1 MKFINKNKFLF
12 VFNLCFYCTFS
23 NKILSY
29 FAEPNFIIYDEW
41 FDDDLEKTKIDF
53 KNKKIKTTKNVH
65 EFFYELSNHKIGAS
79 ENNMQLDTK
88 EKELITN
95 NYLVNNTNYLENISE
110 SYSPLSNKKF
120 KLLKKFT
127 KSKLKFNLTKKLVY
141 SLSIVSCLIIFGFLI
156 FFILTI

>member
-1 MKFINKNKFLF
+1 M
-12 VFNLCFYCTFS
+12 
-23 NKILSY
+23 SY

-41 FDDDLEKTKIDF
+41 FDDNLKKTKLDV
-53 KNKKIKTTKNVH
+53 KNKKIKTTENLH

-141 SLSIVSCLIIFGFLI
+141 SLSIVSCLLIFGFLI

>member
-79 ENNMQLDTK
+79 ENNMQLDIKDNKK
-88 EKELITN
+88 EHITN
-95 NYLVNNTNYLENISE
+95 NYYFAGNYRDNISE
-110 SYSPLSNKKF
+110 SYYPLSNKF
-120 KLLKKFT
+120 KLFKKFT
-127 KSKLKFNLTKKLVY
+127 KSKLKFNITKKLLY
-141 SLSIVSCLIIFGFLI
+141 SLSILSVLLIFGFLI
-156 FFILTI
+156 FFIFTI

>member
-1 MKFINKNKFLF
+1 MFLLYF
-12 VFNLCFYCTFS
+12 FCNR
-23 NKILSY
+23 ILSY

-41 FDDDLEKTKIDF
+41 FDDDLEKTRLDI
-53 KNKKIKTTKNVH
+53 KNKKIKTTENLH

-110 SYSPLSNKKF
+110 SYYPLSNKKF
-120 KLLKKFT
+120 KLFKKFT
-127 KSKLKFNLTKKLVY
+127 KSKLKFNIAKKLVY
-141 SLSIVSCLIIFGFLI
+141 SLSFVSFLLIFGFLI
-156 FFILTI
+156 FFIFTI

>member
-1 MKFINKNKFLF
+1 M
-12 VFNLCFYCTFS
+12 
-23 NKILSY
+23 SY

-41 FDDDLEKTKIDF
+41 FDDNFKKNKLDV
-53 KNKKIKTTKNVH
+53 KNKKIKTTENLH

-141 SLSIVSCLIIFGFLI
+141 SLSIVSCLLIFGFLI

>member
-1 MKFINKNKFLF
+1 M
-12 VFNLCFYCTFS
+12 
-23 NKILSY
+23 SY

-41 FDDDLEKTKIDF
+41 FDDNLKKTKLDV
-53 KNKKIKTTKNVH
+53 KNKKIKTTENLH

-88 EKELITN
+88 ANKKVLITN
-95 NYLVNNTNYLENISE
+95 NYLANNYLDNISE